1 MKSLLRKCRGENYLF
16 VVNQNHPSISAY
28 FVGESAC
35 IGEAVRQ
42 KEKEDMHV
50 NRVYVF
56 AIYFFKPK
64 FELALM
70 QLTLPLWTLCPTSID
85 RTFKC

>member
-42 KEKEDMHV
+42 KENEDMHV

-64 FELALM
+64 FDATNHPFVDIM
-70 QLTLPLWTLCPTSID
+70 AVID
-85 RTFKC
+85 RSNF